1 VARER
6 RERTTMAANEAR
18 VEVLFNEARAIASP
32 EERAAFLNRGCAG
45 DDALRAR
52 VEELLAAHDLTG
64 DVLDRPP
71 QAAGIGTAEYV
82 EPRERIGSVVAGK
95 YKLLQQI
102 GRGGMGVVYMARQTE
117 PIRREVAV
125 KIIQPGMD
133 SQQVLARFEAE
144 RQALAMLDHPNV
156 ARVFDAG
163 TTEHGQP
170 FFVMELIKG
179 VPITQFCDENRLPVR
194 ERLNLFVD
202 VCHAIQ
208 HAHQKGIIHRDVK
221 PSNVL
226 VSLYD
231 DRPVPKI
238 IDFGVAKATTQPL
251 TERTLFTQY
260 GAIVGTLEYMSPEQA
275 KFNALDIDPRTD
287 VYALGVLL
295 YELLTGSTPIERARL
310 RSAAFDEMLR
320 IIREEEPPAPSR
332 RLSSTHELPSIAAQ
346 RGLEPRRLG
355 SLIRGE
361 LDWIVMKCLEKDRG
375 RRYETASSLALDV
388 SRYLADE
395 PVLAGPPSAGYRLRK
410 FIRRRKGAVAAVAGL
425 VILALVG
432 VALQSWQLQREVA
445 LRKTAQEKTTEALDA
460 KELESLARHDAERA
474 KKETESANKD
484 LEIQKKVAVD
494 ERTKADAA
502 RKHAELERDAKNLA
516 FIRADGLRLASESNA
531 VRESDPGLAVMLGVE
546 AVQRYRHPLTFNALF
561 EAKAASR
568 ELGVLDASDVG
579 GASHLK
585 FLSNGKRL
593 LSAGKASQ
601 RGSAAIWNL
610 ETWKRDVVWD
620 GFQLPVTDVAVR
632 KDERRIACAVSGYA
646 TLYYGEKVN
655 PSSLT
660 FTDRVAYIWDAAA
673 GRDVVHCRGHEDNV
687 VSVEFSPD
695 GSKLLT
701 ASVDQTARLFDAETG
716 KTLHV
721 FKGHDNSL
729 RRALFSP
736 DGKRVVT
743 LTRAQF
749 SSNWG
754 RKPGVP
760 VQPVPANV
768 DPGIVDRP
776 IQSRSSGAGSF
787 YVSRKLEKAFARI
800 WDADTGK
807 EVGQLLGDAP
817 GIFTPD
823 AMGDTRAAV
832 FSPDGKTIA
841 VTFSNGRVGFW
852 PASGGEKTS
861 LLPWHEGSA
870 NAIGFTQD
878 NSRWVSAGDDGKM
891 KTSSFGRAAK
901 EGTVTAKVTDR
912 PIQQLVLSPTDAT
925 VLAISDDDSARLVG
939 FEHAGKPFRGH
950 HGKVLAGAFRP
961 GGSVLATGDDQ
972 EIHLWT
978 ANPVAPLAA
987 ESRVHG
993 AEITAF
999 VVSHSGKLLAT
1010 GSRDATVQVCDLE
1023 TGSQRWSSKP
1033 CRGVI
1038 NGLSFS
1044 PDDQTLFAAT
1054 RLRRDKEAKPLNAV
1068 AAVQS
1073 ALAPGS
1079 GSTAPYWDVET
1090 GKSIGGLPTGEYG
1103 SRAVVPGATGRAL
1116 VIGDGESQTAKNEFF
1131 AMTVTT
1137 SGTISGGG
1145 SRQLLVDAAT
1155 GKEIAALPTTAS
1167 ETANPVFMPDGKSF
1181 LVIAD
1186 QGRIRQHSSATGAR
1200 EGEYKPGEG
1209 LARYASIHCSPGG
1222 EFLLAPAAWTPSQI
1236 FVWKTTGRKLL
1247 DPISLNGSLRLLRFH
1262 PDGKRMLTCMGRI
1275 PTLRTIP
1282 DGKEVASYTG
1292 HELDVTCAE
1301 FSSDGKFL
1309 LTGSDDRSAALWE
1322 SDTGKLI
1329 CMYRNHPGPV
1339 KHAAFVGKDR
1349 IVTAS
1354 TDGVLRIW
1362 TRDILEQ
1369 IRRDVHRRF
1378 TIAEQFRYDLPAPNA
1393 R

>member
-1 VARER
+1 
-6 RERTTMAANEAR
+6 MAANEAR
-18 VEVLFNEARAIASP
+18 VEALFNEARAIPSP

-52 VEELLAAHDLTG
+52 VEELLSANDLTG

-71 QAAGIGTAEYV
+71 QAAVMGTAEYV

-163 TTEHGQP
+163 TTEQGQP

-226 VSLYD
+226 VAMYD
-231 DRPVPKI
+231 DRPIPKI

-275 KFNALDIDPRTD
+275 KFNALDIDTRTD

-295 YELLTGSTPIERARL
+295 YELLTGSTPIERKRL

-395 PVLAGPPSAGYRLRK
+395 PVLAGPPSAAYRLRK
-410 FIRRRKGAVAAVAGL
+410 FVRRRKGAVAAAAGI
-425 VILALVG
+425 VVLALVG
-432 VALQSWQLQREVA
+432 LALQAWQLQREVA
-445 LRKTAQEKTTEALDA
+445 LRKTAQEKTQEALDA
-460 KELESLARHDAERA
+460 KALESQARNDAERA
-474 KKETESANKD
+474 KKETESVNKD
-484 LEIQKKVAVD
+484 LEAQKKVAVD
-494 ERTKADAA
+494 ERMKADAA
-502 RKHAELERDAKNLA
+502 RKHAESERDAKNLA

-531 VRESDPGLAVMLGVE
+531 VRESDPGLAVLLGIE
-546 AVQRYRHPLTFNALF
+546 AVQRYQHPLTFNALF
-561 EAKAASR
+561 EAKSASR
-568 ELGVLDASDVG
+568 EIGVLDASDVG
-579 GASHLK
+579 GAYHLK

-593 LSAGKASQ
+593 LSAGKAPQ

-620 GFQLPVTDVAVR
+620 GFQLPVTDMTVR

-660 FTDRVAYIWDAAA
+660 FTDRVAYIWDAAT
-673 GRDVVHCRGHEDNV
+673 GRDVVHCRGHEDNI

-701 ASVDQTARLFDAETG
+701 ASADQTARLFDAETG
-716 KTLHV
+716 ATLHI
-721 FKGHDNSL
+721 FKGHENSL
-729 RRALFSP
+729 RRAFFSP
-736 DGKRVVT
+736 DGKRIVT
-743 LTRAQF
+743 LTRAQL

-754 RKPGVP
+754 RKPDVP

-776 IQSRSSGAGSF
+776 ILSRSSGMGSF

-800 WDADTGK
+800 WDVDTGK

-817 GIFTPD
+817 GFFT
-823 AMGDTRAAV
+823 ASTMGDTQAAAW
-832 FSPDGKTIA
+832 SPDGKSIA
-841 VTFSNGRVGFW
+841 VSFSSGLIGYW
-852 PASGGEKTS
+852 PATGGEMTRSNVRHQGGANALAFTKDGALCSGGEDAKLNWFMPADKDRLRFS
-861 LLPWHEGSA
+861 VALGS
-870 NAIGFTQD
+870 
-878 NSRWVSAGDDGKM
+878 
-891 KTSSFGRAAK
+891 
-901 EGTVTAKVTDR
+901 R
-912 PIQQLVLSPTDAT
+912 PIQWLIPSPTET
-925 VLAISDDDSARLVG
+925 VVLAILADGPARLVNQALHV
-939 FEHAGKPFRGH
+939 ESLTGH
-950 HGKVLAGAFRP
+950 REKILAAAYRQD
-961 GGSVLATGDDQ
+961 GSALATGDDR
-972 EIHLWT
+972 EIRLWT
-978 ANPVAPLAA
+978 TRPASPVAA

-1010 GSRDATVQVCDLE
+1010 GSRDATVQVWDLE
-1023 TGSQRWSSKP
+1023 TGSQRWSSTP
-1033 CRGVI
+1033 CRGRI
-1038 NGLSFS
+1038 RGLSFS
-1044 PDDQTLFAAT
+1044 SDDRTLFAAT
-1054 RLRRDKEAKPLNAV
+1054 GLRRDKDAKPLSTV

-1073 ALAPGS
+1073 ALVPGS

-1103 SRAVVPGATGRAL
+1103 SRTVVPGATGRAL

-1145 SRQLLVDAAT
+1145 SRQLLVDAAI

-1167 ETANPVFMPDGKSF
+1167 ETANPLFTPDGKSF
-1181 LVIAD
+1181 LVIVD
-1186 QGRIRQHSSATGAR
+1186 QGRIGQHSSATGVR
-1200 EGEYKPGEG
+1200 EGEYRPGEG
-1209 LARYASIHCSPGG
+1209 LAQYATIHFSPSG
-1222 EFLLAPAAWTPSQI
+1222 EFLLAPAAWTPTQI
-1236 FVWKTTGRKLL
+1236 FVWRTTDRKLL
-1247 DPISLNGSLRLLRFH
+1247 EPILLNGSLRLLRFH
-1262 PDGKRMLTCMGRI
+1262 PDGKRMLTCIGRI
-1275 PTLRTIP
+1275 PALRTIP

-1309 LTGSDDRSAALWE
+1309 LTGSEDRSAALWE

-1339 KHAAFVGKDR
+1339 KHGAFVGKDR

-1354 TDGVLRIW
+1354 TDGVLRLW

-1369 IRRDVHRRF
+1369 IRGGVHRRF
-1378 TIAEQFRYDLPAPNA
+1378 TLAEQLRYDLPAPNG